1 MPLSRVD
8 RVGPDGSNVDL
19 RAGQRSSRLFYLVN
33 CRFCFVV
40 KNLSVFLPGIMIVK
54 YKCHLFL
61 LAALIS
67 CSDSKET
74 RMQRFLIQGN
84 EKIREQEYE
93 QAERFFKSALNLDS
107 CFADAL
113 NNLGTVEHRRNNV
126 TQSIAYYS
134 KAIACNDTFNLA
146 YFNRAGVYYESND
159 IPRAAKDI
167 AVVEKAYP
175 DSVPVLELKGLIEW
189 KARKAKVAISI
200 FRRILNKKRDQSAM
214 INLGTMY
221 TSLRQLDSAK
231 FFLDQALAIDDK
243 DHRAINAA
251 ALLASAN
258 GENEHALERIGMA
271 LSLHPD
277 DPYYLNNKGY
287 ILLQLGRHDEA
298 LKFIDDSIVAD
309 PYNAWAY
316 RNKGIYYFRT
326 GRYDDALRMLLRAQ
340 TIDPFADELFYW
352 IGLTYIKTNNP
363 GQGCIYLQKSV
374 QRAEMPEKDLPSVC
388 R

>member
-1 MPLSRVD
+1 
-8 RVGPDGSNVDL
+8 
-19 RAGQRSSRLFYLVN
+19 
-33 CRFCFVV
+33 
-40 KNLSVFLPGIMIVK
+40 MIVK
-54 YKCHLFL
+54 HQYCFFIVM
-61 LAALIS
+61 ALIS

-93 QAERFFKSALNLDS
+93 QAERLFKSALKLDS

-126 TQSIAYYS
+126 PQSIAYYS
-134 KAIACNDTFNLA
+134 RAIACNDTFNLA
-146 YFNRAGVYYESND
+146 YFNRAGVYYEANEISK
-159 IPRAAKDI
+159 AAKDI
-167 AVVEKAYP
+167 AVIEKAYP
-175 DSVPVLELKGLIEW
+175 DSIPVLELKGLIEW

-200 FRRILNKKRDQSAM
+200 FRRILDKKPEKSAM

-231 FFLDQALAIDDK
+231 FFLDQALAIDNN

-251 ALLASAN
+251 ALLSSAR
-258 GENEHALERIGMA
+258 GENKIALDQIEKA
-271 LSLHPD
+271 LSLSPD

-287 ILLQLGRHDEA
+287 ILLQLDRQDEA
-298 LKFIDDSIVAD
+298 LTYIDRSIVAD

-316 RNKGIYYFRT
+316 RNKGIYYFLK
-326 GRYDDALRMLLRAQ
+326 GRFEEALRVLKHAE
-340 TIDPFADELFYW
+340 TIDPYADDLFYW
-352 IGLTYIKTNNP
+352 IGLTYMKTNNSR
-363 GQGCIYLQKSV
+363 QGCIYLQKSV
-374 QRAEMPEKDLPSVC
+374 QRSQMPEKDLPSIC